1 MSQLSLTAIDIVIIL
16 VVLVS
21 AGFAMLRGLVHETF
35 AILAWVAGGYVAVRA
50 APALQPLLGGAITPF
65 WLERV
70 AVLLGIFLIVF
81 IPLVIISRR
90 LSARVKSSAA
100 GPVDRVLGLVFGIG
114 RGLVIVGLVYIA
126 FSALVPIK
134 NHPEILTKAR
144 LFPVI
149 RTTSEVLRELVPA
162 EDWVFANK
170 NNASGYGADRPGAL
184 DRLFQAHGGSGSSS
198 R

>member
-1 MSQLSLTAIDIVIIL
+1 MSQLALTAIDIAVIA

-21 AGFAMLRGLVHETF
+21 AGFAMFRGLVHETF
-35 AILAWVAGGYVAVRA
+35 AILAWVAGGYVAVRFG
-50 APALQPLLGGAITPF
+50 PSLQPLLGGAITPF
-65 WLERV
+65 WLER
-70 AVLLGIFLIVF
+70 AVVVLGTFLLAF
-81 IPLVIISRR
+81 IPLTFISRW

-100 GPVDRVLGLVFGIG
+100 GPADRVLGLVFGIG
-114 RGLVIVGLVYIA
+114 RGLVIVGLVYMA
-126 FSALVPIK
+126 FSALVPLK
-134 NHPEILTKAR
+134 SHPQTLTKAR

-170 NNASGYGADRPGAL
+170 NDVSGYGADRPGAL
-184 DRLFQAHGGSGSSS
+184 DRLLQAHGGSGSSS

>member
-134 NHPEILTKAR
+134 NHPQTLTKAR
-144 LFPVI
+144 LFPII

-184 DRLFQAHGGSGSSS
+184 DRLLQAYGGSGSSS

>member
-70 AVLLGIFLIVF
+70 AVLLGTFLIVF

-100 GPVDRVLGLVFGIG
+100 GPVDRVLGLVFGIA

-126 FSALVPIK
+126 FSALVPVK
-134 NHPEILTKAR
+134 NHPQTLTKAR
-144 LFPVI
+144 LFPII

-170 NNASGYGADRPGAL
+170 NSASGYGADRPGAL
-184 DRLFQAHGGSGSSS
+184 DRLLQAYGGSGSSS

>member
-134 NHPEILTKAR
+134 NHPQTLTKAR
-144 LFPVI
+144 LFPII
-149 RTTSEVLRELVPA
+149 RTTSEVLRQLVPA

-184 DRLFQAHGGSGSSS
+184 DRLLQAYGGSGSSS